1 VIPAPRLVVDRSAVG
16 QLKRRYEEYL
26 RQERGLSPW
35 TVRLKIKSG
44 ELPAYRVGG
53 VWRADESE
61 IDNWLAAR
69 HQPGRATR
77 LPDVKAP
84 A

>member
-1 VIPAPRLVVDRSAVG
+1 MPNPCLNIDQIADKL
-16 QLKRRYEEYL
+16 
-26 RQERGLSPW
+26 GLSSW

-44 ELPAYRVGG
+44 ELPVYRVGG

-61 IDNWLAAR
+61 IDAWLRAR

-77 LPDVKAP
+77 LPEVSVT
-84 A
+84 